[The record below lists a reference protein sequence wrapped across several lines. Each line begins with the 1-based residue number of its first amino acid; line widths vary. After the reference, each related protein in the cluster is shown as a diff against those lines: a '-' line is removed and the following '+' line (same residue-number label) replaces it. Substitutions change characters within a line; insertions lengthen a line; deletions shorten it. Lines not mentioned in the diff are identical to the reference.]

1 MIQKMRKERVDGGKK
16 ECMQMR
22 NRKEGW
28 SQKQKTVVF
37 LAFTVFLLAALL
49 LAGALNGERAL
60 ASDFSQANRGPGLA
74 HPFGTD
80 WLGRDMLARTLKG
93 LSVSMILGLSAS
105 WASALIALT
114 LGIMAATL
122 GSKADALISY
132 LIDLVMGIP
141 HILLLILI
149 SLALGRG
156 MKGVIVGI
164 LLTHWPSLARVIRGE
179 ILQLKES
186 PYILVSEKLGKGKL
200 WIAFH
205 HMLPNLLPQF
215 LAGAIL
221 MFPHAVLHES
231 AITFLG
237 FGLSAEQPAIGIIL
251 SESMRYLMMG
261 SWWLAVFPGALLV
274 GVVLSVQGLG
284 ESLRRFTDPSG
295 AHR

>member
-1 MIQKMRKERVDGGKK
+1 MIQKIRKNPVKGRQQER
-16 ECMQMR
+16 MQMR
-22 NRKEGW
+22 NRIEGW
-28 SQKQKTVVF
+28 SQKKKTAVF
-37 LAFTVFLLAALL
+37 LAITVVLLAALL
-49 LAGALNGERAL
+49 VAGTLNGKYAL
-60 ASDFSQANRGPGLA
+60 VSDFSQANRAPGLA

-93 LSVSMILGLSAS
+93 LSVSIFLGLLAS
-105 WASALIALT
+105 SASALIALT

-122 GSKADALISY
+122 GPKADAVISY

-141 HILLLILI
+141 HILLLVLI

-156 MKGVIVGI
+156 LKGVIVGI

-186 PYILVSEKLGKGKL
+186 PYILVSKKLGKGRL
-200 WIAFH
+200 WIALH

-237 FGLSAEQPAIGIIL
+237 FGLSVDQPAIGIIL

-274 GVVLSVQGLG
+274 GVVLSMQGLG
-284 ESLRRFTDPSG
+284 ESLRRFMDPSG

>member
-1 MIQKMRKERVDGGKK
+1 MIQKIRKNPVKGRQQER
-16 ECMQMR
+16 MQMR
-22 NRKEGW
+22 NGIAGW
-28 SQKQKTVVF
+28 SQKKKTAVF
-37 LAFTVFLLAALL
+37 LAITVVLLAALL
-49 LAGALNGERAL
+49 VAGTLNGKYAL
-60 ASDFSQANRGPGLA
+60 VSDFSQANRVPGLA

-93 LSVSMILGLSAS
+93 LSVSIFLGLLAS
-105 WASALIALT
+105 SASALIALT

-122 GSKADALISY
+122 GPKADAVISY

-141 HILLLILI
+141 HILLLVLI

-186 PYILVSEKLGKGKL
+186 PYILVSKKLGKGRL
-200 WIAFH
+200 WIVLH

-237 FGLSAEQPAIGIIL
+237 FGLSADQPAIGIIL

-274 GVVLSVQGLG
+274 GVVLSMQGLG
-284 ESLRRFTDPSG
+284 ESLRRFMDPSG

>member
-1 MIQKMRKERVDGGKK
+1 MIQKIRKKCINGRKQGN
-16 ECMQMR
+16 MQMR

-28 SQKQKTVVF
+28 SQKKKTAFF
-37 LAFTVFLLAALL
+37 LAITVLFLTALVV
-49 LAGALNGERAL
+49 AGTLNGERAL

-74 HPFGTD
+74 HLFGTD

-93 LSVSMILGLSAS
+93 LAVSIFLGLSAS

-122 GSKADALISY
+122 GPKADALISY

-141 HILLLILI
+141 HILLLVLI

-186 PYILVSEKLGKGKL
+186 LYILVSKKLGKGKL
-200 WIAFH
+200 WIALH

-274 GVVLSVQGLG
+274 GVVLCMQGLG

>member
-1 MIQKMRKERVDGGKK
+1 MIQKIRKICNNGRKQEDMQMHNKKER
-16 ECMQMR
+16 
-22 NRKEGW
+22 W
-28 SQKQKTVVF
+28 SQKKKTAVF
-37 LAFTVFLLAALL
+37 LAITVLFLTALL
-49 LAGALNGERAL
+49 VAGTLNGERAL

-74 HPFGTD
+74 HLFGTD

-93 LSVSMILGLSAS
+93 LAVSIFLGLSAS

-122 GSKADALISY
+122 GPKADALISY

-141 HILLLILI
+141 HILLLVLI

-186 PYILVSEKLGKGKL
+186 PYILVSKKLGKGKL
-200 WIAFH
+200 WIALH

-274 GVVLSVQGLG
+274 GVVLCMQGLG

>member
-1 MIQKMRKERVDGGKK
+1 MTQKIRKKCINGRKREN
-16 ECMQMR
+16 MQMH
-22 NRKEGW
+22 NEKEGW
-28 SQKQKTVVF
+28 SQKKKTAVF
-37 LAFTVFLLAALL
+37 LAITVLFLTALL
-49 LAGALNGERAL
+49 VAGTLNGERAL
-60 ASDFSQANRGPGLA
+60 ASDFSQANRGPGIA

-93 LSVSMILGLSAS
+93 LSVSIFLGLSAS

-122 GSKADALISY
+122 GPKADALISY

-141 HILLLILI
+141 HILLLVLI

-156 MKGVIVGI
+156 MKGVVVGI

-186 PYILVSEKLGKGKL
+186 PYILVSKKLGKGKL
-200 WIAFH
+200 WIALH

-215 LAGAIL
+215 LVGAIL
-221 MFPHAVLHES
+221 LFPHAVLHES

-274 GVVLSVQGLG
+274 GVVLCMQGLG

>member
-1 MIQKMRKERVDGGKK
+1 MIQKIRKICNNGRKQENMQMHNKKER
-16 ECMQMR
+16 
-22 NRKEGW
+22 W
-28 SQKQKTVVF
+28 SQKKKTAVF
-37 LAFTVFLLAALL
+37 LAITVLFLTALL
-49 LAGALNGERAL
+49 VAGTLNGERAL
-60 ASDFSQANRGPGLA
+60 ASDFSKANRGPGLA
-74 HPFGTD
+74 HLFGTD

-93 LSVSMILGLSAS
+93 LSVSIFLGLSAS

-122 GSKADALISY
+122 GPKADALISY
-132 LIDLVMGIP
+132 LIDLVMVIP
-141 HILLLILI
+141 HILLLVLI

-186 PYILVSEKLGKGKL
+186 PYILVSKKLGKGKL
-200 WIAFH
+200 WIALH

-274 GVVLSVQGLG
+274 GVVLCMQGLG

>member
-1 MIQKMRKERVDGGKK
+1 MHNK
-16 ECMQMR
+16 
-22 NRKEGW
+22 KEGW
-28 SQKQKTVVF
+28 SQKKKTAFF
-37 LAFTVFLLAALL
+37 LAITVFLLAALL
-49 LAGALNGERAL
+49 VAGTLNGERAL
-60 ASDFSQANRGPGLA
+60 ASDFSQANRAPGIA

-93 LSVSMILGLSAS
+93 LSVSIFLGLSAS

-122 GSKADALISY
+122 GPKADALISY
-132 LIDLVMGIP
+132 LTDLVMGIP
-141 HILLLILI
+141 HILLLVLI

-186 PYILVSEKLGKGKL
+186 PYILVSKKLGKGKL
-200 WIAFH
+200 WIALH

-215 LAGAIL
+215 LVGAIL

-274 GVVLSVQGLG
+274 GVVLCMQGLG

>member
-1 MIQKMRKERVDGGKK
+1 MHNK
-16 ECMQMR
+16 
-22 NRKEGW
+22 KEGW
-28 SQKQKTVVF
+28 SQKKKTAVF
-37 LAFTVFLLAALL
+37 LAITVFLLAALL
-49 LAGALNGERAL
+49 VAGTLNGERAL

-74 HPFGTD
+74 HLFGTD

-93 LSVSMILGLSAS
+93 LSVSIFLGLLAS
-105 WASALIALT
+105 SASALIALT

-122 GSKADALISY
+122 GPKADAVISY

-141 HILLLILI
+141 HILLLVLI

-186 PYILVSEKLGKGKL
+186 PYILVSKKLGKGRR
-200 WIAFH
+200 WIALH

-237 FGLSAEQPAIGIIL
+237 FGLSADQPAIGIIL

-274 GVVLSVQGLG
+274 GVVLSMQGLG